1 MTYAEIIVKLI
12 LSDDPPT
19 IYMDGVQP
27 FIIYRI
33 LDVGTKQFVMEGRCN
48 DVPVT
53 YRVDMKDVKEESNFT
68 EFKVS

>member
-12 LSDDPPT
+12 LSDDPPM

-27 FIIYRI
+27 FVVYSI
-33 LDVGTKQFVMEGRCN
+33 LKMGPDQFVMEGRCN
-48 DVPVT
+48 DAPVT
-53 YRVDMKDVKEESNFT
+53 YRVDMKDVREESNFT